1 MKIKVFDYSKM
12 NTDGLS
18 DYSKEFWKALDKSI
32 AYKTK
37 DNVYFILLSSK
48 DSRYTMYDDSQI
60 SEVDKSEV
68 CNLIDS
74 RVYSFDGDYSEK
86 TGNFVINVVTDNNEP
101 DINIFMRS
109 SEASSRSII
118 GAIKA
123 IDRISEELK
132 NMLSSKD
139 ILDSKIKEI
148 NNKLNE
154 ED

>member
-1 MKIKVFDYSKM
+1 MKIKVFDYNKM
-12 NTDGLS
+12 NKEDMY
-18 DYSKEFWKALDKSI
+18 DYVKDFWKSLDKSV
-32 AYKTK
+32 AYKTEE
-37 DNVYFILLSSK
+37 NTYFVLLPSK
-48 DSRYTMYDDSQI
+48 SNRYTMYDDSQI

-68 CNLIDS
+68 CNMIDS

-86 TGNFVINVVTDNNEP
+86 TGNFVINIVTDNNEP

-139 ILDSKIKEI
+139 ISDSKIKEI